1 MRLMKLANVIGITGS
16 LAILTTAAILYWNS
30 SKPVEAALPDPS
42 IEFTADFLIQNQP
55 LEPIPTRHTT
65 EDLQCLAL
73 NIYFEARNES
83 DLAQRAV
90 AWVTINRAYHT
101 GYPNSLCGVVWDSR
115 QFSWTHDGKS
125 DRPTDHTAWNRAQTI
140 AAEMI
145 LNYKNTPDP
154 TEGAIMYHADY
165 SNPYWR
171 KSYTKVVQIDSHI
184 FYREKSQ

>member
-1 MRLMKLANVIGITGS
+1 MKILATIGAVSS
-16 LAILTTAAILYWNS
+16 LGILALASTIYYQS
-30 SKPVEAALPDPS
+30 SVEATASTTTELDLPS
-42 IEFTADFLIQNQP
+42 YENLIQLQP
-55 LEPIPTRHTT
+55 IEPTPSQYTIQ
-65 EDLQCLAL
+65 DLHCLAL

-83 DLAQRAV
+83 TLAQRAV

-101 GYPNSLCGVVWDSR
+101 DYPNTLCEVVWDKK

-125 DRPTDHTAWNRAQTI
+125 DKPTDNAAWNLAQTI

-145 LNYKNTPDP
+145 LNYKDRPDP

-165 SNPYWR
+165 SKPYWR
-171 KSYTKVVQIDSHI
+171 KQYNRVVQIDSHI